1 MWFRMSKLAVAY
13 LRVST
18 ATNQDGHGFDRQR
31 QAIDEFADA
40 GRFQLQKIFQEVW
53 TGTEAERPALTE
65 MLIFMEQES
74 VGHIIIESSD
84 RLARDLMVQ
93 FQLLGHLR
101 NKGVSVWNASTGD
114 DMTDCM
120 APGVDPV
127 KKAMVQVQA
136 VFSELEKCRLVT
148 KLRKARDARS
158 RAVGRRCEGRPG
170 IVWDDEVTNLAK
182 RLRRACKGR
191 KRSLRHVALKLN
203 EAGHRRPCGGDI
215 RPHSVRSMLGMD
227 QRSRN

>member
-1 MWFRMSKLAVAY
+1 MSKLAVAY

-53 TGTEAERPALTE
+53 TGAEAERPVLTE
-65 MLIFMEQES
+65 MLTYMEQES

-93 FQLLGHLR
+93 FQLMGHLR
-101 NKGVSVWNASTGD
+101 NRGVSVWNASTGE

-148 KLRKARDARS
+148 KLRKARDAKS
-158 RAVGRRCEGRPG
+158 IAAGKRCEGRPG
-170 IVWDDEVTNLAK
+170 IVWDEEVTNLAK
-182 RLRRACKGR
+182 RLRRASKGR
-191 KRSLRHVALKLN
+191 RRSLRHIALKLN

-215 RPHSVRSMLGMD
+215 GPHNVRSMLGMD

>member
-1 MWFRMSKLAVAY
+1 MSKLAVAY

-31 QAIDEFADA
+31 QAINEFADA

-53 TGTEAERPALTE
+53 TGAEAERPVLTE

-84 RLARDLMVQ
+84 RLARELMVQ

-101 NKGVSVWNASTGD
+101 DKGVSVWNASTGE

-148 KLRKARDARS
+148 KLRKARDAKS
-158 RAVGRRCEGRPG
+158 SAVGRRCEGRPG
-170 IVWDDEVTNLAK
+170 IVWGHEVVNFAK

-191 KRSLRHVALKLN
+191 KRSLRYIALKLN

-215 RPHSVRSMLGMD
+215 RPHNVRSMLGMD